1 MIGKLSGQFGGTTPE
16 ASVVVDVGGVGYVV
30 RVPTAVFESF
40 AKTSTSGPSAFVSL
54 YIHTA
59 VREDAIDL
67 YGFPT
72 EAELGFFKQLMG
84 VSGIGPK
91 TALGIFDKAEVAGL
105 QRAIRGGDMATLTN
119 AFGISKK
126 LAERLIVELRDKI
139 KLELLPE
146 HLSSPGQNNDGEV
159 VEALM
164 ALGYSAGESRAAL
177 KDIPPGGDVRER
189 LGKAL
194 RNIGTVGGRT
204 L

>member
-1 MIGKLSGQFGGTTPE
+1 MIGRLTGQFGGIAAE
-16 ASVVVDVGGVGYVV
+16 NSLVVDVGGVGYVV
-30 RVPTAVFESF
+30 RVPLAVLEPLS
-40 AKTSTSGPSAFVSL
+40 KHSTVGTLGQLSL

-91 TALGIFDKAEVAGL
+91 TALGIFDKAEVVGL
-105 QRAIRGGDMATLTN
+105 QRAIRSGDMATLTN
-119 AFGISKK
+119 AFGITKK

-139 KLELLPE
+139 KMELSQERPVAGA
-146 HLSSPGQNNDGEV
+146 SNDGEV
-159 VEALM
+159 IEALM
-164 ALGYSAGESRAAL
+164 ALGYSASESRAAL
-177 KDIPPGGDVRER
+177 KPVPLGGEMRER
-189 LGKAL
+189 LAQAL
-194 RNIGTVGGRT
+194 RTIGKNT

>member
-1 MIGKLSGQFGGTTPE
+1 MSMIGKLTGQFGGTTLE
-16 ASVVVDVGGVGYVV
+16 ESVVVDVAGVGYVV
-30 RVPTAVFESF
+30 RVPAATRERC
-40 AKTSTSGPSAFVSL
+40 AKGQAGGGVSL
-54 YIHTA
+54 FVHTA

-72 EAELGFFKQLMG
+72 EGELSFFKQLMS

-105 QRAIRGGDMATLTN
+105 ERAIRASDMATLTN

-126 LAERLIVELRDKI
+126 LAERLVVELRDKI
-139 KLELLPE
+139 KTATPAQDT
-146 HLSSPGQNNDGEV
+146 PQADGKNNDAEV
-159 VEALM
+159 IEALM
-164 ALGYSAGESRAAL
+164 ALGYSAQESRAAL
-177 KDIPPGGDVRER
+177 KDVAPAEDMRER

-194 RNIGTVGGRT
+194 RNIGK